1 MTFWVGFIV
10 GMLSGFI
17 LVFLGIFIWWY
28 RGANLVTGIFPD
40 DEAMWNERKENEMG
54 SSQKT

>member
-28 RGANLVTGIFPD
+28 REAYLVTGILSD
-40 DEAMWNERKENEMG
+40 DEAMWNGRKENKMG

>member
-10 GMLSGFI
+10 GVLSSFI
-17 LVFLGIFIWWY
+17 LLASAVYIWWY
-28 RGANLVTGIFPD
+28 RGANLVTGILSD
-40 DEAMWNERKENEMG
+40 DEAMWNGRKENKMG